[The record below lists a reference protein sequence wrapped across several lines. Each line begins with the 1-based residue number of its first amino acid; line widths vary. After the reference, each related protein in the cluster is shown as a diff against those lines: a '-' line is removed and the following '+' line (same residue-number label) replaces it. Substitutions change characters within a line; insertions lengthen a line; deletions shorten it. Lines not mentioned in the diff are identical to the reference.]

1 MFRSGLCSLLLFIGT
16 LLPLCAHAQESYVD
30 LGLSALHSDGGTS
43 GFEWTEYEASAAV
56 EWAQDAA
63 FFGGSFRYV
72 RSEFPG
78 IATFNLQ
85 SQTLWVGYSLTEALR
100 LVAEY
105 DHTDRDY
112 AGLYLDHK
120 ADRLGAVLGL
130 RHAFADH
137 GDDLLSLE
145 ARYRPLDALALYGHL
160 DHSLDAGVST
170 ARIWGEYEAGALY
183 LLGGVKEASD
193 AAPTIGFGGGALLG
207 GKWAAYAGAELSEP
221 FDFYSLSMLYNLND
235 HSTLHVRAMQSDNHD
250 SSNSQMTYSIAY
262 RFETGTR
269 AGTRGALQTR
279 RLWMNDR
286 LGFSF

>member
-1 MFRSGLCSLLLFIGT
+1 MFRSGLCSFLLFIGT
-16 LLPLCAHAQESYVD
+16 LFPLYAQAQASYVD

-43 GFEWTEYEASAAV
+43 GVDWTEYEASAVA
-56 EWAQDAA
+56 EWAQESV
-63 FFGGSFRYV
+63 FFGGSLRYV

-85 SQTLWVGYSLTEALR
+85 SQSLWAGYGLTESLR

-112 AGLYLDHK
+112 AGLYLDHE
-120 ADRLGAVLGL
+120 AEDFGAVFGL
-130 RHAFADH
+130 RHELAQN

-145 ARYRPLDALALYGHL
+145 VSYRPLDELALYSSL

-170 ARIWGEYEAGALY
+170 ARVWGEYKAGDLY

-193 AAPTIGFGGGALLG
+193 ASPQFGFGGGTLVG
-207 GKWAAYAGAELSEP
+207 GKWAAYAGAELSDQ
-221 FDFYSLSMLYNLND
+221 FDFYSLSMLYSLND
-235 HSTLHVRAMQSDNHD
+235 HSTLHMRAIRSDSHA
-250 SSNSQMTYSIAY
+250 SSTSQMTYSIAY
-262 RFETGTR
+262 RFETGQR
-269 AGTRGALQTR
+269 VGTRGTLQAR
-279 RLWMNDR
+279 RLWMDDR